1 MVKFFASKKVADE
14 SMTSPL
20 LGDEQFTWLK
30 NNEDT
35 MPSSSSS
42 SSRSPLMATD
52 DSSVTGLSSRQT
64 LTSSS
69 TSGTASVSSLRSS
82 KSSKKS
88 NKTELSQV
96 EQDGRDVKL
105 GCCHIFGGLLI
116 KTIHVIDAL
125 LGILLLTYGSLIITK
140 FAKPAM
146 AISVICLTLGSVL
159 LLAAIMGFIGF
170 HYKVCK
176 RLGLALSAYMAPF
189 IAFFYLIIVIA
200 VLAATDKFFNYLR
213 LHKDVLYLSATR
225 IKSLRDLLPLF
236 YIVLLVLA
244 VLEMSR

>member
-1 MVKFFASKKVADE
+1 
-14 SMTSPL
+14 
-20 LGDEQFTWLK
+20 
-30 NNEDT
+30 
-35 MPSSSSS
+35 
-42 SSRSPLMATD
+42 
-52 DSSVTGLSSRQT
+52 
-64 LTSSS
+64 
-69 TSGTASVSSLRSS
+69 
-82 KSSKKS
+82 
-88 NKTELSQV
+88 
-96 EQDGRDVKL
+96 
-105 GCCHIFGGLLI
+105 
-116 KTIHVIDAL
+116 VIDAL

-146 AISVICLTLGSVL
+146 AIAVICLTLGSVL

-176 RLGLALSAYMAPF
+176 RVGLALSAYMAPF

-213 LHKDVLYLSATR
+213 LHKDVLYLSATQ

>member
-1 MVKFFASKKVADE
+1 MKFFASKKVADE
-14 SMTSPL
+14 SMTSSPL

-30 NNEDT
+30 NYEDT
-35 MPSSSSS
+35 MPSSSS

-52 DSSVTGLSSRQT
+52 DSSVTGLSRQT

-69 TSGTASVSSLRSS
+69 TSGTASVSSLRSG

-96 EQDGRDVKL
+96 ERDGRDVKL

-116 KTIHVIDAL
+116 KAIHVIDAL

-159 LLAAIMGFIGF
+159 LLAAIMGFVGF

-176 RLGLALSAYMAPF
+176 RVGLALSAYMAPF
-189 IAFFYLIIVIA
+189 IAFFYLIIVVA

-213 LHKDVLYLSATR
+213 LHKDVLFISATQ
-225 IKSLRDLLPLF
+225 IKSSRDLLPLF

>member
-1 MVKFFASKKVADE
+1 VKFFASKKVADE
-14 SMTSPL
+14 SMTSSPL

-30 NNEDT
+30 NYEDT
-35 MPSSSSS
+35 MPSSSS

-52 DSSVTGLSSRQT
+52 DSSVTGLSRQT

-69 TSGTASVSSLRSS
+69 TSGTASVSSLRSG

-96 EQDGRDVKL
+96 ERDGRDVKL

-116 KTIHVIDAL
+116 KAIHVIDAL

-159 LLAAIMGFIGF
+159 LLAAIMGFVGF

-176 RLGLALSAYMAPF
+176 RVGLALSAYMAPF
-189 IAFFYLIIVIA
+189 IAFFYLIIVVA

-213 LHKDVLYLSATR
+213 LHKDVLFISATQ
-225 IKSLRDLLPLF
+225 IKSSRDLLPLF

>member
-1 MVKFFASKKVADE
+1 MVKIFASKKVADE
-14 SMTSPL
+14 SMTSSPL

-42 SSRSPLMATD
+42 SRSPLMATD
-52 DSSVTGLSSRQT
+52 DSSVMGLSRQT

-69 TSGTASVSSLRSS
+69 TSGTASVSSLRS

-116 KTIHVIDAL
+116 KAIHVIDAL

-159 LLAAIMGFIGF
+159 LLAAIMGFVGF
-170 HYKVCK
+170 QYKVCK
-176 RLGLALSAYMAPF
+176 RVGLALSAYMAPF

-213 LHKDVLYLSATR
+213 LHKDVLYLSATQ
-225 IKSLRDLLPLF
+225 IKSSRDLLPLF

>member
-1 MVKFFASKKVADE
+1 MVKFFGSKKVADE

-20 LGDEQFTWLK
+20 LTVDDNQSDPWLK
-30 NNEDT
+30 NDT
-35 MPSSSSS
+35 MQSSSLPSW
-42 SSRSPLMATD
+42 SPLMATD
-52 DSSVTGLSSRQT
+52 NSSVTASSRRT

-69 TSGTASVSSLRSS
+69 TSGSASVSSLRS

-88 NKTELSQV
+88 NKTELSQE
-96 EQDGRDVKL
+96 EQDEKDVKL
-105 GCCHIFGGLLI
+105 GCCYIFGGLLI
-116 KTIHVIDAL
+116 KAIHVFDAL

-146 AISVICLTLGSVL
+146 AFAVICLTLGSVL
-159 LLAAIMGFIGF
+159 LLAANMGFMGF

-176 RLGLALSAYMAPF
+176 RVGLAFSAYTAPF
-189 IAFFYLIIVIA
+189 IAFFYLIAVIA

-213 LHKDVLYLSATR
+213 LHKDVLYLSASQ
-225 IKSLRDLLPLF
+225 IKTLRELLPLL
-236 YIVLLVLA
+236 YILLLVLA

>member
-1 MVKFFASKKVADE
+1 MKFFASKKVADE
-14 SMTSPL
+14 SMTSSPL

-30 NNEDT
+30 NYEDT
-35 MPSSSSS
+35 MPSSSS

-52 DSSVTGLSSRQT
+52 DSSVTGLARQT

-69 TSGTASVSSLRSS
+69 TSGTASVSSLRSG

-96 EQDGRDVKL
+96 ERDGRDVKL

-116 KTIHVIDAL
+116 KAIHVIDAL

-159 LLAAIMGFIGF
+159 LLAAIMGFVGF

-176 RLGLALSAYMAPF
+176 RVGLALSAYMAPF
-189 IAFFYLIIVIA
+189 IAFFYLIIVVA

-213 LHKDVLYLSATR
+213 LHKDVLFLSATQ
-225 IKSLRDLLPLF
+225 IKSSRDLLPLF